1 VELGKTQQRIDDLYF
16 YLYNRP
22 LHPELF
28 HVYAARRISRSRYQ
42 ADICII
48 GLSCLTTVQVGG
60 HFITQLTASPNE
72 LLPKNGL
79 VTSFRFRGERDHDEG
94 FEGGL
99 RYMMSSQVER
109 LSANLFQA
117 SHRDLLRHA
126 KRRGMLHRFE
136 EWSSEGLAAFTF
148 IDYEARERE
157 FHVHAF
163 HAFPEEHTLLK
174 LQSIFEIQAD
184 RSRNGW

>member
-1 VELGKTQQRIDDLYF
+1 MELGKTQQRIDDLYF

-28 HVYAARRISRSRYQ
+28 HVYAARRINRARYQ

-48 GLSCLTTVQVGG
+48 GLSHLITVQFGG
-60 HFITQLTASPNE
+60 RFITELTASQNE
-72 LLPKNGL
+72 LLPKAGL

-94 FEGGL
+94 CEGGL
-99 RYMMSSQVER
+99 HYMMSSQVER
-109 LSANLFQA
+109 MSGNLFEA
-117 SHRDLLRHA
+117 CHRDLIRHA
-126 KRRGMLHRFE
+126 KRRGLLKRFE
-136 EWSSEGLAAFTF
+136 QWSSEGLVAFTF

-163 HAFPEEHTLLK
+163 HAFPEDHTLLK
-174 LQSIFEIQAD
+174 LQSIFEIGPHA
-184 RSRNGW
+184 SKGWQ